1 MVERMKAGRSRA
13 AALGSVLQ
21 RRPWPVYL
29 VLALLAF
36 PILEMLVAGDRAVEY
51 AHDVF
56 DDDVPRLF
64 SIASD
69 WKAFGPHL
77 WDPHLTAG
85 NALLA
90 HFALPPS
97 TPDVL
102 LSFIVPPFAAY
113 VINATLMAFVA
124 GLGMHLFLRDSLRLP
139 GVACFAGGV
148 LAALSFWHYIYGY
161 GALVLPLLLWSADR
175 ALAGGTVPR
184 RRVVWAV
191 AVVWFALL
199 SSQIQLVVIGGAAT
213 LAYVLATAEGIRAW
227 PGRIARLATIW
238 GVAALLAGPILIT
251 QLAAI
256 PDSHRA
262 IWDLAYLTGPL
273 GLAVRNAGLLYG
285 SVAIGLPVTAD
296 VGGSAAV
303 YGSFFPGAI
312 ALPLLAFSL
321 VVPRRSARERAV
333 LAILVAIPVID
344 LLAIL
349 GMPIQDHLGVLRTF
363 QFVRIRHLLPVLVA
377 MNVAVAVAF
386 VVRSD
391 PSHALSRRRWLA
403 ASVLVALAA
412 AALAW
417 QGVVAFQHVLR
428 PTSRAL
434 VQIGWDLSFLALAGG
449 FAILC
454 FGALLA
460 LRRRGEWRT
469 TGLLSVGLAAMLVV
483 GLATERL
490 AYARAERDLDG
501 NLGSW
506 AANLAPTSGH
516 EYIAARVAEGRDG
529 RVLSVGEHAN
539 RALAAGLDTVDGY
552 VMIYPLRYHELF
564 GVLIGPHL
572 AIDAA
577 RAAYFNGWGNRAY
590 AFGPELNWPV
600 ADLLGTRWLYVRGQ
614 TLSGPG
620 LVARHRD
627 GDITAYENTD
637 AFPRA
642 FVVHEVRL
650 LESRPALVA
659 ALGAATADDLRAT
672 MYLAAADAGGL
683 SLPGG
688 PPDAADRATIVT
700 DTPDRVVVASRAQR
714 PGALV
719 LADTFEAGWVAD
731 VDGTAAT
738 IVPAYDALRGVA
750 IPAGE
755 HTVTF
760 TYRPAATLAGVALA
774 LLAAVT
780 LSAWAVGWS
789 RLSLAATR
797 TRRR

>member
-1 MVERMKAGRSRA
+1 MTITIASAWRTIPGSAEATRRPVGSISRSSSSAPDSMNGISPAVIRSTVAAFVSKIPTRSPARARTRLNGRPTWPPPPRTTTSNAPPAAPGSTVMRRAVPAGCRPSGCGARSWTSPDMLPAGGAAPGGSGRARYSLMVERMKAGRSRA

-148 LAALSFWHYIYGY
+148 LAALSFWHYIFGY

-184 RRVVWAV
+184 RRVVWAI

-262 IWDLAYLTGPL
+262 IWDLAYLIGPL

-321 VVPRRSARERAV
+321 GAPRRSARERAV
-333 LAILVAIPVID
+333 LGILVASPVID

-349 GMPIQDHLGVLRTF
+349 GMPIQDHLWVLRTF

-412 AALAW
+412 AAPAW
-417 QGVVAFQHVLR
+417 RVAHHR
-428 PTSRAL
+428 PPVS
-434 VQIGWDLSFLALAGG
+434 GAGG
-449 FAILC
+449 HA
-454 FGALLA
+454 
-460 LRRRGEWRT
+460 RRRPRDRAPRVRSGGKRSGREPGQLGGKPRADEWPR
-469 TGLLSVGLAAMLVV
+469 VH
-483 GLATERL
+483 R
-490 AYARAERDLDG
+490 R
-501 NLGSW
+501 
-506 AANLAPTSGH
+506 TSG
-516 EYIAARVAEGRDG
+516 R
-529 RVLSVGEHAN
+529 
-539 RALAAGLDTVDGY
+539 
-552 VMIYPLRYHELF
+552 
-564 GVLIGPHL
+564 
-572 AIDAA
+572 
-577 RAAYFNGWGNRAY
+577 
-590 AFGPELNWPV
+590 
-600 ADLLGTRWLYVRGQ
+600 GT
-614 TLSGPG
+614 
-620 LVARHRD
+620 
-627 GDITAYENTD
+627 
-637 AFPRA
+637 
-642 FVVHEVRL
+642 
-650 LESRPALVA
+650 
-659 ALGAATADDLRAT
+659 
-672 MYLAAADAGGL
+672 
-683 SLPGG
+683 
-688 PPDAADRATIVT
+688 
-700 DTPDRVVVASRAQR
+700 
-714 PGALV
+714 
-719 LADTFEAGWVAD
+719 
-731 VDGTAAT
+731 
-738 IVPAYDALRGVA
+738 
-750 IPAGE
+750 
-755 HTVTF
+755 
-760 TYRPAATLAGVALA
+760 
-774 LLAAVT
+774 
-780 LSAWAVGWS
+780 
-789 RLSLAATR
+789 
-797 TRRR
+797 